1 VNNRLRNFSFPN
13 HWDGVIF
20 QLLLIKKEAAFC
32 MNFLHVPY
40 LNGIDQY
47 TPLHDI
53 SGVLDTAPKQ
63 QLVYVPWAD
72 YPYHPEVQF
81 SMAHGSDAVFIKY
94 FVKEKTIRA
103 VNNTLNSPV
112 YKDSCVE
119 FFIGF
124 DDEPAYYN
132 FEFNCIGAH
141 LIGYGAN
148 KTDRTFLPADISQQI
163 KYKAVLTNDQNQ
175 QIIGWELTLLIPV
188 AAFYFHNIQSL
199 KGQHCVANFYKCGD
213 ELPEPHFVTWTNIQW
228 PQPNF
233 HLRQFF
239 GNLVF
244 E

>member
-1 VNNRLRNFSFPN
+1 
-13 HWDGVIF
+13 
-20 QLLLIKKEAAFC
+20 
-32 MNFLHVPY
+32 MNFLRVPY

-47 TPLHDI
+47 TPLHTI
-53 SGVLDTAPKQ
+53 EAVLDAAPKQ
-63 QLVYVPWAD
+63 QLGYIPWAE

-81 SMAHGSDAVFIKY
+81 SIAHSSDAVFIKY

-112 YKDSCVE
+112 YNDSCVE

-124 DDEPAYYN
+124 NNEAAYYN
-132 FEFNCIGAH
+132 FEFNCIGTH
-141 LIGYGAN
+141 LIGYGED
-148 KTDRTFLPADISQQI
+148 KTTRHLLPPDISQQI
-163 KYKAVLTNDQNQ
+163 KYKSVLTNDQNQ
-175 QIIGWELTLLIPV
+175 QAIGWELTLLIPV
-188 AAFYFHNIQSL
+188 TAFYYHQIQSL

-213 ELPEPHFVTWTNIQW
+213 ELPEPHFVTWSNIQW

-239 GNLVF
+239 GTLEF

>member
-1 VNNRLRNFSFPN
+1 
-13 HWDGVIF
+13 
-20 QLLLIKKEAAFC
+20 

-40 LNGIDQY
+40 LNGIDQH
-47 TPLHDI
+47 TPLHNI
-53 SGVLDTAPKQ
+53 SGVLDSAPKQ

-81 SMAHGSDAVFIKY
+81 SMAHSSDAVFIKY

-141 LIGYGAN
+141 LIGYGEN
-148 KTDRTFLPADISQQI
+148 NQNRRFLPSHVSRQI
-163 KYKAVLTNDQNQ
+163 KYQAVHTNDHNQ
-175 QIIGWELTLLIPV
+175 QIDGWELTLMKI
-188 AAFYFHNIQSL
+188 
-199 KGQHCVANFYKCGD
+199 G
-213 ELPEPHFVTWTNIQW
+213 
-228 PQPNF
+228 
-233 HLRQFF
+233 
-239 GNLVF
+239 
-244 E
+244 